1 MTSDTVSQATS
12 LALTMYRLSSWLK
25 SPRPY
30 LMLIGFAGF
39 LSMMVFLGILVVG
52 ERLVR
57 HWIAAHSVGGK
68 VIGGT
73 YRIVM
78 FALLLVFC
86 NVEQRPALI
95 EVALAVMLITYA
107 YEGLVTLHELQTGER
122 PVR

>member
-1 MTSDTVSQATS
+1 VAFHAAVGLGLIAAAT
-12 LALTMYRLSSWLK
+12 RDGSWGV
-25 SPRPY
+25 
-30 LMLIGFAGF
+30 LII
-39 LSMMVFLGILVVG
+39 LGTLVVG

-57 HWIAAHSVGGK
+57 RWIAAHSVAGK

-78 FALLLVFC
+78 YALLLLFC
-86 NVEQRPALI
+86 NAEQRPGLI
-95 EVALAVMLITYA
+95 EVGLAVMVITYA